1 MKKNK
6 KLLNFNHEKEENEE
20 KAVLGISSDEY
31 DDDELE
37 PDYDDGLLSDDDEF
51 GNVHQ
56 IRAKKLEM
64 DSDLDEDDDDGKF
77 WKKKLC
83 KLRLNDDSAVRNEFL
98 MRLFVSIFFTNEQGC
113 RT

>member
-1 MKKNK
+1 M
-6 KLLNFNHEKEENEE
+6 
-20 KAVLGISSDEY
+20 
-31 DDDELE
+31 
-37 PDYDDGLLSDDDEF
+37 
-51 GNVHQ
+51 HQ
-56 IRAKKLEM
+56 IHAKKLEM